1 MTLRIGLIG
10 CGAAGQAHAAVY
22 RGIEGVELRAVA
34 DTDVAAATRL
44 AAAAGCPALS
54 PEELL
59 AADLDVVAIAT
70 PTPTHAALVQEAA
83 RRGKDI
89 LCETPLARTLDQA
102 REAVAACREAEVRLI
117 PLHLNAFMPPLRRAG
132 ELLAGGSLGR
142 VGVVRITRRRPGV
155 PAGAWHRS
163 LPASGGVILDL
174 LAQDI
179 AFLIGCCGRVERVY
193 AASTAYRELL
203 DGEYAQV
210 SLRLQNGVIAHLDGN
225 WLPGDQG
232 GDELEIAAANGLI
245 AWSTENTAP
254 LRLTLNAEPG
264 KRILTSPV
272 DEDMYIAGL
281 RAALRALEDDAAS
294 LAAAPS
300 ASVTSPAGD
309 APLPNVTPPTGV
321 EVALH
326 TLEVALA
333 ALESA
338 ATGRVFTIA

>member
-10 CGAAGQAHAAVY
+10 CGAAGQAHAAAY

-44 AAAAGCPALS
+44 AAIAGCQALS
-54 PEELL
+54 PGELL

-102 REAVAACREAEVRLI
+102 RAAVAACREAEVRLI

-132 ELLAGGSLGR
+132 ELLADGSLGQ

-155 PAGAWHRS
+155 PAGAGAWRRG
-163 LPASGGVILDL
+163 LQASGGVILDL

-193 AASTAYRELL
+193 AASTANRELL
-203 DGEYAQV
+203 DGEYALV
-210 SLRLQNGVIAHLDGN
+210 SLRLQNGIIAHLDGN

-232 GDELEIAAANGLI
+232 GDELEIAASNGLI
-245 AWSTENTAP
+245 AYSEENTAP
-254 LRLTLNAEPG
+254 LRLTFGVGPG
-264 KRILTSPV
+264 KRILASPV
-272 DEDMYIAGL
+272 DEDLYAAGL
-281 RAALRALEDDAAS
+281 RAALRALEDGDAA
-294 LAAAPS
+294 P
-300 ASVTSPAGD
+300 PA
-309 APLPNVTPPTGV
+309 GV

-338 ATGRVFTIA
+338 ATGRVLTIA